1 MNWILEHLQIVVA
14 LAAAF
19 AYWLK
24 QTKDKAEAEKDRN
37 VPPPLV
43 TPAADEQTE
52 RTRRIQ
58 EEIRRKIADR
68 REGAAVPSSPPMMT
82 SERPAVSS
90 TRAPRPIAEPMG
102 GTLRKRLEAK
112 MAAAMAR
119 IEEAA
124 KAAAEREEERRQPAR
139 QQEIEAEAARE
150 TERLAAQR
158 RAAVETLAER
168 EERIAFA
175 PPESLAQERQATAT
189 IARSVRDE
197 LRDPDSVRR
206 AWILREVLGPP
217 LGLR

>member
-37 VPPPLV
+37 LPPPLA

-68 REGAAVPSSPPMMT
+68 REGAAVPPSPPMTT
-82 SERPAVSS
+82 SERPAASA

-139 QQEIEAEAARE
+139 QQEIEAATGE

-158 RAAVETLAER
+158 RVAVETLAER

-175 PPESLAQERQATAT
+175 PPESLAQEPQATAT
-189 IARSVRDE
+189 MARSVRDE
-197 LRDPDSVRR
+197 LRDPGSVRR